1 MYMNYNFDQV
11 INRRGTASLKWDT
24 CSEDILPMWVA
35 DMDFAVAKPIEDAM
49 RERAAHPIYG
59 YGEPQASYYD
69 SVRGWFSRR
78 HGWDI
83 SREWLSYSPGI
94 VSALHFFYN
103 CYLEP
108 GEKVM
113 MMDPVYYPFF
123 AAAQRNQVE
132 VEKSRLKIENGKY
145 VIDFED
151 FEAKAKD
158 PKVKMLLWCNP
169 HNPGGRC
176 WTREELEKVV
186 QICIDNDVLII
197 SDEIHCDLTLNGHHY
212 IPCASIS
219 KEAAEHTVTC
229 VAPSKTFNIAG
240 LQTSCIVI
248 PNPQL
253 KERYDTF
260 LKSIGIMR
268 PGVMG
273 MAGLQAAYD
282 NGDEW
287 LDQLLVY
294 LEGNL
299 EFLKSYVKENLP
311 FIKIMEPEAT
321 YLVWMDLKDYGM
333 EPVAL
338 HKKLLEEGK
347 VWLDEG
353 YLFGDS
359 GNYYERIN
367 IACPRSVLK
376 DALDRMKKALVG

>member
-1 MYMNYNFDQV
+1 MNYDFDQV

-24 CSEDILPMWVA
+24 CGEDILPMWVA

-49 RERAAHPIYG
+49 CSRAAHPIYG
-59 YGEPQASYYD
+59 YGEPQESYYN
-69 SVRGWFSRR
+69 SVCGWFMRR
-78 HGWDI
+78 HGWKI
-83 SREWLSYSPGI
+83 SREWISYSPGI

-103 CYLEP
+103 CYLAP
-108 GEKVM
+108 GEKVL

-132 VEKSRLKIENGKY
+132 VEKSRLKIEDGKY
-145 VIDFED
+145 VVDFADFE
-151 FEAKAKD
+151 EKAKN
-158 PKVKMLLWCNP
+158 PKVKMFILCNP

-176 WTREELEKVV
+176 WKKEELERMVR
-186 QICIDNDVLII
+186 ICIDNDVLII
-197 SDEIHCDLTLNGHHY
+197 SDEIHCDLTLNRNRY
-212 IPCASIS
+212 TPCASIS
-219 KEAAEHTVTC
+219 GEAAQHTVTC
-229 VAPSKTFNIAG
+229 IAPSKTFNLAG
-240 LQTSCIVI
+240 LQTSCVVI

-253 KERYDTF
+253 KARYDTF

-268 PGVMG
+268 PGIMG
-273 MAGLQAAYD
+273 MTGLQAAYD
-282 NGDEW
+282 KGDEW
-287 LDQLLVY
+287 LDQLLKY

-299 EFLKSYVKENLP
+299 QFLKDYIKEYLP

-321 YLVWMDLKDYGM
+321 YLVWMDLRDYGM
-333 EPVAL
+333 EPEAL

-376 DALDRMKKALVG
+376 DALERMKKALG

>member
-1 MYMNYNFDQV
+1 MKYDFDQV
-11 INRRGTASLKWDT
+11 IERRGTASLKWDT
-24 CSEDILPMWVA
+24 CAPDVLPMWVA
-35 DMDFAVAKPIEDAM
+35 DMDFAVAEPIEQAM
-49 RERAAHPIYG
+49 KERAAHPIYG
-59 YGEPQASYYD
+59 YGEPPASYYE
-69 SVRGWFSRR
+69 SVCGWFQRR

-83 SREWLSYSPGI
+83 RREWLSYSPGI

-123 AAAQRNQVE
+123 AAAQRNNVT
-132 VEKSRLKIENGKY
+132 VEKSRLKIQDGKY
-145 VIDFED
+145 RVDFAD
-151 FEAKAKD
+151 FEAKAAD
-158 PKVKMLLWCNP
+158 PRVKMFILCNP

-176 WTREELEKVV
+176 WEKEELERMAR
-186 QICIDNDVLII
+186 ICIDNGVLII
-197 SDEIHCDLTLNGHHY
+197 SDEIHCDLTLNGNHY
-212 IPCASIS
+212 TPCASIS
-219 KEAAEHTVTC
+219 PEITDHTVTC

-248 PNPQL
+248 SNKEL
-253 KERYDTF
+253 KDRYDTF
-260 LKSIGIMR
+260 LRSIGIMR

-273 MAGLQAAYD
+273 MAGFQAAYEK
-282 NGDEW
+282 GGEW

-294 LEGNL
+294 LNGNL
-299 EFLKSYVKENLP
+299 AFLKEYIAENLP
-311 FIKIMEPEAT
+311 FVRIMEPEAT
-321 YLVWMDLKDYGM
+321 YLVWMDFREYGM
-333 EPVAL
+333 EPEEL
-338 HKKLLEEGK
+338 HRKLLEEGK

-376 DALDRMKKALVG
+376 DALDRMKQVLVG